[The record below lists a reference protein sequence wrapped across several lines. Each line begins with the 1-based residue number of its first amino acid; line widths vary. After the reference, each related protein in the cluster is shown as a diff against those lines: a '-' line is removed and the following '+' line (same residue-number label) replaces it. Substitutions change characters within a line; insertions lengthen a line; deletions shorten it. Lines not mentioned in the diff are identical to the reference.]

1 MSGLRRR
8 LLGLTLSGAVIAL
21 AGGCDDDARVAATA
35 ERAAERQAAQN
46 EEVVR
51 LNREV
56 AEGTRRLVEADA
68 QAREEL
74 AAAQRE
80 LHKERAE
87 INTHRDALEEE
98 RKQMARQR
106 QTVSLWAP
114 VVTGLASLVAVAVLG
129 AFCWSL
135 LFGLRHE
142 DDPHEALS
150 ELLVSELLIE
160 EPTTPRPTR
169 PAIQHERAEGDRS
182 ATLPSPDEPITQKET
197 NP

>member
-35 ERAAERQAAQN
+35 ERAAERQASQN

-87 INTHRDALEEE
+87 INSIATPSKKNASRWPGSGGPCRYGHR
-98 RKQMARQR
+98 
-106 QTVSLWAP
+106 S
-114 VVTGLASLVAVAVLG
+114 
-129 AFCWSL
+129 
-135 LFGLRHE
+135 
-142 DDPHEALS
+142 
-150 ELLVSELLIE
+150 
-160 EPTTPRPTR
+160 
-169 PAIQHERAEGDRS
+169 
-182 ATLPSPDEPITQKET
+182 
-197 NP
+197 

>member
-1 MSGLRRR
+1 MSELRRR

-21 AGGCDDDARVAATA
+21 VGGCDDDARVAATA
-35 ERAAERQAAQN
+35 ERAAERQASQN

-114 VVTGLASLVAVAVLG
+114 VVTGLASLLAITALG
-129 AFCWSL
+129 VFCWSL

-150 ELLVSELLIE
+150 ELLVSELLVE
-160 EPTTPRPTR
+160 EPTTPRPTL
-169 PAIQHERAEGDRS
+169 PAIQHERAEDDPS
-182 ATLPSPDEPITQKET
+182 AALPSPDNPQTAKET
-197 NP
+197 DP